1 MVCPLRLYT
10 LFDGWFVHSD
20 YILCSTDG
28 LSTQTIYSV
37 RRMVCP
43 LRLYTLFD
51 GWFVHS
57 DYILCSTD
65 GLSTQAIYSVRRMV
79 CPLRLY
85 TLFDGWFRRILDS
98 HQRKFKEPN
107 IPNLSAIQLQMP
119 GKEFTNRHKPA
130 APFESIPTPTTKIE
144 GHAPYPGFIPS
155 PTCLVCHTII
165 GTWAQVHQKQCADN
179 GRNPVSFTELVLFT
193 TSCVF
198 LLSWAVVA
206 TMANR
211 V

>member
-1 MVCPLRLYT
+1 MSTQTIYSVRRMVCPLRLYT

-37 RRMVCP
+37 RRMVYP

-119 GKEFTNRHKPA
+119 GKEFTQPSQTSC
-130 APFESIPTPTTKIE
+130 SIRVHSHSRDEDRRPCSLSRI
-144 GHAPYPGFIPS
+144 
-155 PTCLVCHTII
+155 HTIAHVP
-165 GTWAQVHQKQCADN
+165 GMSHHHRDMGAS
-179 GRNPVSFTELVLFT
+179 PSE
-193 TSCVF
+193 
-198 LLSWAVVA
+198 AVC
-206 TMANR
+206 R
-211 V
+211 

>member
-1 MVCPLRLYT
+1 M
-10 LFDGWFVHSD
+10 
-20 YILCSTDG
+20 
-28 LSTQTIYSV
+28 STQT
-37 RRMVCP
+37 
-43 LRLYTLFD
+43 
-51 GWFVHS
+51 
-57 DYILCSTD
+57 
-65 GLSTQAIYSVRRMV
+65 IYSVRRMV

-107 IPNLSAIQLQMP
+107 IHNLSAIQLQMQ
-119 GKEFTNRHKPA
+119 GKKFTNRHKPA
-130 APFESIPTPTTKIE
+130 APVESIPTTKIE

-206 TMANR
+206 TMDVLFESR
-211 V
+211 SCTHPI